1 MLRVIFHPAC
11 AILYYMFSPHVKLL
25 FITLPLLLGVLVRSL
40 SLYHWFSKPEVYMQ
54 DGRPLIQNPDGF
66 LFARFIRDGFVKFD
80 ELRYF
85 PDGIEYQF
93 FPMIGFLGHSVYKI
107 TGAPPEWIGTF
118 MDIMFSSLFVIPMF
132 LLLNKLGY
140 PIVGILASSMATMS
154 PFYLQRTEANL
165 LDTDSLNLFFPFMNA
180 YIFLQVLKEGPKHAY
195 FLALLVNNLL
205 YYWWYAHFEFILA
218 SFFGF
223 VILAIWEK
231 NFKSLYYS
239 FLVLITLLAISYTL
253 FGQIPGLDVVYRI
266 SAYFLPHELIEGS
279 EEANRVLQTIS
290 EQASIGFFQSYNLF
304 IVGKLYF
311 FISILWFLRLWK
323 WGLLLMP
330 FVILSILAY
339 HKGNI
344 RSFMYVVPLVSIGFS
359 FFLWDTYR
367 LFSNVLKNPK
377 LKFVAPLYIFTA
389 FLMSQPLSDIV
400 FRKPMLSFYP
410 ETWKDFQKL
419 KELTPEGSAIFTWW
433 DWGYAIQYYSGRA
446 TFHDGGSQATE
457 KTELIARALLSPEEE
472 AHKIITLLS
481 SKDTKPSRRNVYVL
495 ITGDMLLKVG
505 AIRHV
510 AGLPN
515 SYSVVVL
522 DGCKE
527 PACKRNVSFDEGVY
541 REVYNQKDMLDI
553 KFSRYIEYK
562 DGRKVLDYSSNK
574 DGFVLIYVKE
584 KQKERKYYVSQVMLN
599 TILIKLLLFPDEQL
613 KHFELVYR
621 NFPDFVL
628 YRVVQ

>member
-1 MLRVIFHPAC
+1 
-11 AILYYMFSPHVKLL
+11 
-25 FITLPLLLGVLVRSL
+25 
-40 SLYHWFSKPEVYMQ
+40 MQ
-54 DGRPLIQNPDGF
+54 EGKPLIQNPDGF
-66 LFARFIRDGFVKFD
+66 LFARLIRDGFINPD
-80 ELRYF
+80 NLRYF
-85 PDGIEYQF
+85 PDGIEYPF
-93 FPMIGFLGHSVYKI
+93 FPMIGFLGHSVYRI

-132 LLLNKLGY
+132 LFLNKLGY

-154 PFYLQRTEANL
+154 PFYLDRTEANL
-165 LDTDSLNLFFPFMNA
+165 IDTDSLNLFFPFMNA
-180 YIFLQVLKEGPKHAY
+180 YIFLQVIKEGPKHVY

-223 VILAIWEK
+223 TILTLWER

-239 FLVLITLLAISYTL
+239 LLVLITFSAISYPL
-253 FGQIPGLDVVYRI
+253 FGHIPGLDAVYRV
-266 SAYFLPHELIEGS
+266 SAYFVPHELIEGS
-279 EEANRVLQTIS
+279 EEAHRVLQTIA
-290 EQASIGFFQSYNLF
+290 EQANIGFFQSYNLF

-311 FISILWFLRLWK
+311 VISILWFFRLWR
-323 WGLLLMP
+323 WGLLLTP

-344 RSFMYVVPLVSIGFS
+344 RLFMYVVPLVSIGFS

-389 FLMSQPLSDIV
+389 FSISQPLNYII
-400 FRKPMLSFYP
+400 FRKPEFYFYP

-446 TFHDGGSQATE
+446 TFHDGGSQGTK

-481 SKDTKPSRRNVYVL
+481 SKDTESSRRNVYVL
-495 ITGDMLLKVG
+495 ITSDMLLKLG
-505 AIRHV
+505 AIRQV

-515 SYSVVVL
+515 SYGVVVF

-527 PACKRNVSFDEGVY
+527 PACQRNVSLDEGVY
-541 REVYNQKDMLDI
+541 REIYNQKDTLDI
-553 KFSRYIEYK
+553 EFSRYIEYK
-562 DGRKVLDYSSNK
+562 DGRKVLDYSSDK
-574 DGFVLIYVKE
+574 KGFVLVYVKE
-584 KQKERKYYVSQVMLN
+584 KEKEKKYYISQSMLN
-599 TILIKLLLFPDEQL
+599 TILIELLLFPDNQF
-613 KHFELVYR
+613 KYFELVYR
-621 NFPDFVL
+621 NFPDFV
-628 YRVVQ
+628 